1 VTRFTV
7 LAGLAVASTFIL
19 VVVGAVVRTTGSGL
33 GCPEWPTCHGSWI
46 PPLDDV
52 HSIIEWSHRTVA
64 AITGV
69 IIGALAIAAVVS
81 QRNRPSLLWPSLA
94 AAALVIFQA
103 WLGKMA
109 VESELSG
116 DIVTAHLATAM
127 ALLALLVFVF
137 VRSRYPAVTAVSGWD
152 PLTLVGAAATL
163 ATYGLLL
170 LGAHVRA
177 TGTSLAFP
185 DWPLMNGLLLPGGDP
200 VALPHVIHRWAAVV
214 VGIVVVWFAWLATTV
229 SSPAAWLARL
239 AAILF
244 GFQIAVGGIQVLT
257 GLAPWA
263 LILHVALGAG
273 IFGLLV
279 GAWLLAWYGPA
290 PEAAEVAG

>member
-7 LAGLAVASTFIL
+7 LAGVAVASTFIL
-19 VVVGAVVRTTGSGL
+19 VVLGAVVRTTGSGL
-33 GCPEWPTCHGSWI
+33 GCPEWPTCHGSWV

-52 HSIIEWSHRTVA
+52 HAIIEWSHRTVA

-69 IIGALAIAAVVS
+69 LIAALAITAVVS
-81 QRNRPSLLWPSLA
+81 QRNRPSLLWPSLG

-103 WLGKMA
+103 WLGKLA

-137 VRSRYPAVTAVSGWD
+137 VRSRYPAMTSGSGWD
-152 PLTLVGAAATL
+152 PLTVVGAVATL

-185 DWPLMNGLLLPGGDP
+185 DWPLMNGMLLPGGDP
-200 VALPHVIHRWAAVV
+200 VVLPQVIHRWTAVMV
-214 VGIVVVWFAWLATTV
+214 AGLVVWFAWLATLV
-229 SSPAAWLARL
+229 SAPSAWLVRL
-239 AAILF
+239 AALLF
-244 GFQIAVGGIQVLT
+244 AFQIAVGGIQILT
-257 GLAPWA
+257 GLAPLA

-279 GAWLLAWYGPA
+279 AAWLLAWYGPV
-290 PEAAEVAG
+290 PEAASVTS